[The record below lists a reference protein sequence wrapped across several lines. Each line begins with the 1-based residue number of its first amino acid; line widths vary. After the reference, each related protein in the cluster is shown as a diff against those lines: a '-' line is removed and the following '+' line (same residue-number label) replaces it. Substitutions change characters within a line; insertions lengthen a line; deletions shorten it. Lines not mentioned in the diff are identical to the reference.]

1 MIHSSEF
8 SADWIILHKS
18 PESSEET
25 INLQPRRSVHQ
36 HTPDREMHSIKHHE
50 RSNRYQ
56 RGKHTSTEFTLTS
69 P

>member
-8 SADWIILHKS
+8 SADWIILRKS
-18 PESSEET
+18 PESSGET
-25 INLQPRRSVHQ
+25 IDFAAKTQRQ

-56 RGKHTSTEFTLTS
+56 
-69 P
+69 